1 MSEIVLADPIIEPQR
16 TDRALVID
24 HAAAASS
31 SGGAGPEPFDSERL
45 PASLSREI
53 QMFLRVANLIESE
66 EPRRFRAF
74 EIAHG
79 MDSNSSGRGVRQ
91 FKTSLLQRL
100 EQDEYPTL
108 MRRKEKSDMRE
119 LRRVYHAYKECIK
132 SGGAFDLDGRKRL
145 TNARMIAH
153 VLFVVLKTVANAV
166 GPQALADTDS
176 IRAKSELYVP
186 YNILPLDQ
194 GGIQHAIMQL
204 PEIKAAVAAVRN
216 IRGLPSA
223 EDLGKPFMDLFE
235 FLEFFFE
242 FQEGNVAN
250 QREHLILLLAS
261 THIRQSHKQTS
272 TNKLGDAAVDE
283 LMKKFFKNYTNWCKF
298 LGRKSSIQ
306 LPYVNQ
312 EAQQYKILYIGLY
325 LLIWGEAANLRF
337 MPECLCYIFHHMADE
352 LHDLLIG
359 KKFTTAYKG
368 GSESFLRDVVTPI
381 YRVIYEETVK
391 SKNGTADHSTWRNYD
406 DLNESRDCFQIGWPM
421 RLDHDFFCF
430 ESLKKPKRKK
440 NVEEKR
446 KREENKDE
454 EMGLNEDEEPVATV
468 EEKHEPKWL
477 GKKNF
482 VEIRSFWQI
491 FRSFDRMWSFFILSL
506 QAMIIMACHDLGS
519 PLEML
524 DAVVFEDIMSIFI
537 TSAMLKLV
545 QAILDIVFTWKTR
558 LTMDILSKRKQVLKL
573 VVAVIWTIVLP
584 VYYAKSKRK
593 YTCYSTQYRSWLG
606 ELCISSYLVAVAL
619 FLTTN
624 AVEMVLFF
632 VPAIHKYIE
641 VSNCQIFK
649 IFSWWTQPR
658 SYVGRGMQET
668 QVSVLKYTVFWVLVL
683 LTKFLFSYSFEIKP
697 LIGPTRL
704 ILKIGVQNYD
714 WHELFPKVKSN
725 VGALVA
731 IWAPIIV
738 VYFMDTQIWYSVFC
752 TIFGGLYGILNHLG
766 EIRTLGMLRSRFHAL
781 PSAFNACLI
790 PPSAKS
796 DQKPRR
802 NFFLRRFHK
811 VSEKETNGVA
821 KFAFV
826 WNQIINTFRLEDL
839 ISNWEMDLM
848 TIPMSSE
855 LFSGMVRWP
864 IFLLANKFSTAL
876 SIARDFVGKDEI
888 LFRKIKK
895 DKYMYCAVKECYES
909 LKYVLEMLI
918 VGDLEKRVV
927 SSILHEIE
935 ESMRRSSLLEDFKMS
950 ELPALKAKCIQ
961 LVELLVTITIE
972 NESVKID
979 YAVIS
984 HCWLL
989 KYNNLQFLKLEGN
1002 EKQHGNVVKVL
1013 QDMFEL
1019 VTYDM
1024 MTDGSRILGLIY
1036 PSRQNVEQTEEN
1048 LVDFSRRIEPQLF
1061 ESTTGRNP
1069 IHSIHFPLP
1078 DSGTFN
1084 EQIRRFLWLLTVND
1098 KAMDIPANLEAR
1110 RRISFFATSLFTDMP
1125 VAPNVQNMLSF
1136 SVLTPH
1142 FKEDVI
1148 YSMDELHS
1156 SKEGASILFYMQ
1168 RIYPDEWKNFLERM
1182 GCENSD
1188 GVKDENELR
1197 NWVSFRGQTLSRT
1210 VRGMMYYREALRVQ
1224 AFLDMA
1230 DNEDILEGYD
1240 GAEKNNPTLFARL
1253 DALADLK
1260 FTYVISF
1267 QMFGSQKSS
1276 GDPHAQDLLDL
1287 MKRYPSVRVAYVE
1300 EKEEIVEGKPQKVYS
1315 SILVKAVDDLD
1326 QEIYRIK
1333 LPGTP
1338 NIGEGKPENQ
1348 NHAIIFTR
1356 GEALQTIDMN
1366 QDNYLEEAFKMRNL
1380 LQEFLRQQGRRPP
1393 TILGLREHIFT
1404 GSVSS
1409 LAWFMSY
1416 QEASFVTIGQRLL
1429 ANPLRVRFH
1438 YGHPDVFDRLF
1449 HITRGGISKASKT
1462 INLSED
1468 VYAGFNSTLRR
1479 GCITY
1484 HEYLQVGKGRDVGL
1498 NQISKFEAKVANGNS
1513 EQTISRDIHRLGRCF
1528 DFFRMLSCYFT
1539 TTGFYFSNLIS
1550 VIGIY
1555 VFLYGQLYLVL
1566 SGLQKA
1572 FLLEARVHN
1581 IQSLE
1586 TALASQSFIQLGLL
1600 TGLPMVME
1608 IGLEKGFLTAIKDF
1622 VLMQLQLAAVFFTFS
1637 LGTKIHYYGRTML
1650 HGGAKYR
1657 PTGRKVVV
1665 FHASFTEIYRL
1676 YSRSHFV
1683 KGFELV
1689 LLLIVYD
1696 LFRRS
1701 YQSSMAYVLITYS
1714 IWFMSITWLFA
1725 PFLFN
1730 PLGFDW
1736 EKIVDDWKNLNK
1748 WIRQPGGIGIQQD
1761 KSWQS
1766 WWNDEQAHLCG
1777 SGLGARLFEILLS
1790 ARFFMYQYGLVYH
1803 LDISQKS
1810 KNVLVY
1816 ILSWLGEH
1824 GKATVQLFKAFS
1836 SYAVLAIIII
1846 LFQRLGE
1853 PINEG
1858 LESLRGPRTSGLDC
1872 RHFTRVL
1879 ARAYDNGMSVEF
1891 MHRCAAYVRARK
1903 QLSIHEAPNILTIV
1917 LKRFQEGKY
1926 GKINKCI
1933 TFPDM
1938 LDMIPFMTGTGD
1950 VPPLYMLYAVVVHL
1964 DTLNASFSGH
1974 YVAYVKDLQGSWF
1987 RIDDTEVHPVSMSQ
2001 VMLEGAYILFYSR
2014 SCPRPQ
2020 KAICKKASRQQVPLS
2035 LRHCMS
2041 RTQKPSRQGQSNCS
2055 SHFVC
2060 PEASLDVKPG
2070 NGSSLASCIP
2080 RRSANKNTTQ
2090 VAII

>member
-16 TDRALVID
+16 TDYALVID
-24 HAAAASS
+24 HAAASS
-31 SGGAGPEPFDSERL
+31 SGGGTGTVSFDSERL
-45 PASLSREI
+45 PSNLTSHI
-53 QMFLRVANLIESE
+53 QRFLRVANLIEGE
-66 EPRRFRAF
+66 EPRVAYLCRFRAF

-79 MDSNSSGRGVRQ
+79 MDRNSSGRGVRQ

-100 EQDEYPTL
+100 EKDEDPTL
-108 MRRKEKSDMRE
+108 MRRKERSDASE
-119 LRRVYHAYKECIK
+119 LRRVYHAYREYIIK
-132 SGGAFDLDGRKRL
+132 SDGAFDLDDSHRNKSINARRIATVLFQVLKTL
-145 TNARMIAH
+145 TNAAGS
-153 VLFVVLKTVANAV
+153 K
-166 GPQALADTDS
+166 ALVDS
-176 IRAKSELYVP
+176 DDIKPELYVP
-186 YNILPLDQ
+186 YNILPLDK
-194 GGIQHAIMQL
+194 GGIRQAIMKL
-204 PEIKAAVAAVRN
+204 PEIEAAVAAVRN
-216 IRGLPSA
+216 IRGLPSTQ
-223 EDLGKPFMDLFE
+223 DLEKSFMDLFE
-235 FLEFFFE
+235 FLEVLFG

-261 THIRQSHKQTS
+261 IH
-272 TNKLGDAAVDE
+272 A
-283 LMKKFFKNYTNWCKF
+283 
-298 LGRKSSIQ
+298 RKSQKETSNI
-306 LPYVNQ
+306 
-312 EAQQYKILYIGLY
+312 K
-325 LLIWGEAANLRF
+325 
-337 MPECLCYIFHHMADE
+337 MADE
-352 LHDLLIG
+352 LHDLLTG
-359 KKFTTAYKG
+359 KKVTTAYG
-368 GSESFLRDVVTPI
+368 GGRESFLGNVVTPI
-381 YRVIYEETVK
+381 YRVIYE
-391 SKNGTADHSTWRNYD
+391 S
-406 DLNESRDCFQIGWPM
+406 LN
-421 RLDHDFFCF
+421 
-430 ESLKKPKRKK
+430 KPKRK
-440 NVEEKR
+440 NVVEEKR

-454 EMGLNEDEEPVATV
+454 ELGLREDEELGATV
-468 EEKHEPKWL
+468 EEIHEPKWL

-506 QAMIIMACHDLGS
+506 QTMIIMACHDLGS

-537 TSAMLKLV
+537 TSAILKLV
-545 QAILDIVFTWKTR
+545 QVAI
-558 LTMDILSKRKQVLKL
+558 
-573 VVAVIWTIVLP
+573 
-584 VYYAKSKRK
+584 
-593 YTCYSTQYRSWLG
+593 
-606 ELCISSYLVAVAL
+606 
-619 FLTTN
+619 FLMTN

-632 VPAIHKYIE
+632 VPAIHKFIE
-641 VSNCQIFK
+641 VSNYQIFK
-649 IFSWWTQPR
+649 ILSWWTQ
-658 SYVGRGMQET
+658 
-668 QVSVLKYTVFWVLVL
+668 
-683 LTKFLFSYSFEIKP
+683 IKP

-752 TIFGGLYGILNHLG
+752 TIFGGVYGILNHLG
-766 EIRTLGMLRSRFHAL
+766 EIRTLGMLRSRFDAL
-781 PSAFNACLI
+781 PSAFNVCLV
-790 PPSAKS
+790 PPSEKS
-796 DQKPRR
+796 DQKTR
-802 NFFLRRFHK
+802 NFFALKFHK
-811 VSEKETNGVA
+811 VSGKEANDVA
-821 KFAFV
+821 KFVFV

-839 ISNWEMDLM
+839 ISNWELDLM

-895 DKYMYCAVKECYES
+895 DKYMYCAVKESYES

-918 VGDLEKRVV
+918 VGNLEKRVV
-927 SSILHEIE
+927 SSILNEIE

-950 ELPALKAKCIQ
+950 ELPALKAKCIE
-961 LVELLVTITIE
+961 LVELL
-972 NESVKID
+972 
-979 YAVIS
+979 
-984 HCWLL
+984 
-989 KYNNLQFLKLEGN
+989 LEGN
-1002 EKQHGNVVKVL
+1002 RNQNGSVVKVL

-1024 MTDGSRILGLIY
+1024 MRDGSRILDLIY
-1036 PSRQNVEQTEEN
+1036 SSQQNVEQTEEN
-1048 LVDFSRRIEPQLF
+1048 FVDFSRRIEPQLF
-1061 ESTTGRNP
+1061 ESATGWN
-1069 IHSIHFPLP
+1069 SIHFPLP

-1125 VAPNVQNMLSF
+1125 NAPKVQKMLSF

-1142 FKEDVI
+1142 YKEDVM
-1148 YSMDELHS
+1148 YAMDELHS
-1156 SKEGASILFYMQ
+1156 DKEGVSILDYMQ
-1168 RIYPDEWKNFLERM
+1168 SIYPDEWKNFLERM

-1188 GVKDENELR
+1188 GIKDEKKNEIR
-1197 NWVSFRGQTLSRT
+1197 NWASFRGQTLSRT

-1240 GAEKNNPTLFARL
+1240 GAENNNRTLFAQL
-1253 DALADLK
+1253 EALADLK

-1267 QMFGSQKSS
+1267 QMFGSLKSS
-1276 GDPHAQDLLDL
+1276 GDPHAQDILDL
-1287 MKRYPSVRVAYVE
+1287 MNRYPSVRVAYVE
-1300 EKEEIVEGKPQKVYS
+1300 EIEEIVEGKPQKVYS
-1315 SILVKAVDDLD
+1315 SILVKAVGGYD

-1333 LPGTP
+1333 LPGPP

-1380 LQEFLRQQGRRPP
+1380 LQEFLRQRGQRPP

-1416 QEASFVTIGQRLL
+1416 QETSFVTIGQRLL

-1479 GCITY
+1479 GCISY

-1513 EQTISRDIHRLGRCF
+1513 EQTISRDIYRLGRCF

-1539 TTGFYFSNLIS
+1539 TTGFYFSNL
-1550 VIGIY
+1550 
-1555 VFLYGQLYLVL
+1555 LYLVL

-1572 FLLEARVHN
+1572 LLLEARVHN

-1622 VLMQLQLAAVFFTFS
+1622 ILMQLQLAAVFFTFS

-1650 HGGAKYR
+1650 HGGAMYR

-1730 PLGFDW
+1730 PSGFDW
-1736 EKIVDDWKNLNK
+1736 DKILDDWKNLNK
-1748 WIRQPGGIGIQQD
+1748 WIRLPGGIGIQQD
-1761 KSWQS
+1761 KSWHS
-1766 WWNDEQAHLCG
+1766 WWDDEQTHLCS
-1777 SGLGARLFEILLS
+1777 SGLGARLLEILLS
-1790 ARFFMYQYGLVYH
+1790 VRFFMYQYGLVYH

-1816 ILSWLGEH
+1816 ILSWVVILAVFLLV
-1824 GKATVQLFKAFS
+1824 KAVNMGRQQFSTNYHLAFRLFKAFLVI
-1836 SYAVLAIIII
+1836 AVLAIIII
-1846 LFQRLGE
+1846 LSSVCDLSMKDLIVCCLAFLPTGW
-1853 PINEG
+1853 G
-1858 LESLRGPRTSGLDC
+1858 LILIAQAARPKIEETGLW
-1872 RHFTRVL
+1872 HFTRVL
-1879 ARAYDNGMSVEF
+1879 ARAYDYGMSVALF
-1891 MHRCAAYVRARK
+1891 
-1903 QLSIHEAPNILTIV
+1903 AP
-1917 LKRFQEGKY
+1917 
-1926 GKINKCI
+1926 
-1933 TFPDM
+1933 
-1938 LDMIPFMTGTGD
+1938 
-1950 VPPLYMLYAVVVHL
+1950 
-1964 DTLNASFSGH
+1964 
-1974 YVAYVKDLQGSWF
+1974 
-1987 RIDDTEVHPVSMSQ
+1987 
-2001 VMLEGAYILFYSR
+2001 
-2014 SCPRPQ
+2014 
-2020 KAICKKASRQQVPLS
+2020 
-2035 LRHCMS
+2035 
-2041 RTQKPSRQGQSNCS
+2041 
-2055 SHFVC
+2055 
-2060 PEASLDVKPG
+2060 
-2070 NGSSLASCIP
+2070 
-2080 RRSANKNTTQ
+2080 
-2090 VAII
+2090 VAILGWLPIISSFQTRFLFNEAFNRHLQIQSILAGKKKKQT